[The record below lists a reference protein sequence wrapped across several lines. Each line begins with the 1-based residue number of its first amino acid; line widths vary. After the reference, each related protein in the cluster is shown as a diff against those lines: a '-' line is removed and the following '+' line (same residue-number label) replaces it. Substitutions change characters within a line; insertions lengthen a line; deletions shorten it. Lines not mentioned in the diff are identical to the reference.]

1 MMVGQVI
8 SCKWRSMEE
17 LTMGAD
23 DFSALVSVDWLARHL
38 SDARVCVIDA
48 SWHLPSAKRDAVAEF
63 GQGHI
68 PGAVFFDIDR
78 IVDPDA
84 ELPHTLPAAAD
95 FARAVG
101 ALGISNDSQVVV
113 YDTRGLFSAARAWWM
128 FRVFGH
134 EQVSILDGGLPAWVR
149 AGQPLEAGDVPVE
162 PRAFKAR
169 FQPDHVWRLEDV
181 QRNLGSGE
189 AVMLDAR
196 PEGRF
201 AGRDPEPRPGVRG
214 GHVPGARNLPADRL
228 VDPATGRMHDT
239 DTLAELFSGTDDKP
253 VVCSCGSGVTACA
266 LAFALHRLGRD
277 DVAVYDGS
285 WTEWGGR
292 DDTPVDT
299 SD

>member
-1 MMVGQVI
+1 M
-8 SCKWRSMEE
+8 
-17 LTMGAD
+17 TAD
-23 DFSALVSVDWLARHL
+23 DVSPLVSVDWLARNRAEPHV
-38 SDARVCVIDA
+38 RVVDA
-48 SWHLPSAKRDAVAEF
+48 SWHLPGANRDAAAEF
-63 GQGHI
+63 AQGHI

-78 IVDPDA
+78 VVDPEA
-84 ELPHTLPAAAD
+84 TLPHTLPSAED
-95 FARAVG
+95 FARAAG
-101 ALGISNDSQVVV
+101 ALGIGNDSHVVI

-134 EQVSILDGGLPAWVR
+134 GQVSILDGGLPAWVQ
-149 AGQPLEAGDVPVE
+149 AGQPLETGDVPVE
-162 PRAFKAR
+162 PRVFTAR
-169 FQPDHVWRLEDV
+169 FQPDGVWRLEDV
-181 QRNLGSGE
+181 QANLGSGD

-214 GHVPGARNLPADRL
+214 GHIPGARNLPADRL

-239 DTLAELFSGTDDKP
+239 DTLAALFSGTEDKP

-292 DDTPVDT
+292 DDTPVATND
-299 SD
+299 